1 MLWKFFLQ
9 SLNFF
14 MKRILFLLA
23 AAVALTSCSKKS
35 GNQQAQGSKEQ
46 QATIIPTVPMPK
58 FDAKTAFSYLV
69 KQVDFGPR
77 APNTEAHEKCLQYFK
92 HEFDMYADS
101 VRLQHF
107 NVPGYDGTV
116 LHLTNVI
123 AHFNMKSKV
132 RVLLT
137 AHWDSRPRADNQPGG
152 PVDKPIPG
160 ADDGASGVA
169 VLLELARDFKQA
181 PPPVGV
187 DIILWDGEDYG
198 KEGDFNY
205 YCLGSKYWAAT
216 KPSDYNPLFAVNLD
230 MIGQKNLSI
239 SKEGYS
245 VEFAP
250 DVVNLIWNT
259 AANMGVK
266 EFVDSTSERIY
277 DDQLQ
282 LDNIG
287 IRAVDLI
294 DFNYKYWHTLEDT
307 PDKCSPES
315 LSAVGRVLLEVL
327 YRQMNS
333 YPYTKY
339 AG

>member
-1 MLWKFFLQ
+1 
-9 SLNFF
+9 

-35 GNQQAQGSKEQ
+35 KNQQAQGNQEQ
-46 QATIIPTVPMPK
+46 QTTIIPTVPMPH
-58 FDAKTAFSYLV
+58 FDAKTAFDYLV

-77 APNTEAHEKCLQYFK
+77 APNTEAHAKCLEYFK
-92 HEFDMYADS
+92 QEFSKYADS
-101 VRLQHF
+101 VELQHF
-107 NVPGYDGTV
+107 NVPGYDGVV

-123 AHFNMKSKV
+123 AHFNMKSRV

-137 AHWDSRPRADNQPGG
+137 AHWDSRPRADHQPGG

-160 ADDGASGVA
+160 ANDGASGVA
-169 VLLELARDFKQA
+169 ILLELARDFKQA
-181 PPPVGV
+181 PPPIGV
-187 DIILWDGEDYG
+187 DMILWDGEDYG
-198 KEGDFNY
+198 EEGEMSY

-216 KPSDYNPLFAVNLD
+216 KPSDYNPLFAINLD
-230 MIGQKNLSI
+230 MVGQKNLSI
-239 SKEGYS
+239 PKEGYS
-245 VEFAP
+245 VQYAP
-250 DVVNLIWNT
+250 GVVKLIWDT
-259 AANMGVK
+259 AGEMGVTQ
-266 EFVDSTSERIY
+266 FADSTGPAIY
-277 DDQLQ
+277 DDQLS

-287 IRAVDLI
+287 MRAVDII

-327 YRQMNS
+327 YRKMNS
-333 YPYTKY
+333 YPYTRY